1 MRIEKKLINMAVKSK
16 APMDPQPG
24 QRWANKKGES
34 FQVIAVANN
43 PPTPKYPLSVVFCGE
58 KGSHYCIPMADWHR
72 SFKFQEPK
80 EITFEEYKTLGADR
94 EIIPEFELKIMEE
107 RVIWRNN

>member
-1 MRIEKKLINMAVKSK
+1 MVVKKK
-16 APMDPQPG
+16 APMAPEFG
-24 QRWANKKGES
+24 QKWINKKGEK

-43 PPTPKYPLSVVFCGE
+43 PPTPKYPLSVVCQGE
-58 KGSHYCIPMADWHR
+58 NKNYWSIPMADWHA
-72 SFKFQEPK
+72 SFKFEAPK
-80 EITFEEYKTLGADR
+80 EKTFEEYKTLGADR